1 MLRFKTIRHSILMCT
16 LNEAVLF
23 CRTSALGQRGHWA
36 GPGQY
41 PLYPQKRTLVERTG
55 MSALC
60 QKRTSCG
67 AANCSLFDHLIG
79 TSLQRLW
86 HGQTEGFGGLEINGE
101 FVLGGSL
108 NRKIGRLF
116 TSKNAI
122 DIIRSLTKLVN
133 PIRAIRNK
141 ATFGHY
147 VAVSIDRRQLV
158 PRCKLD
164 DQFSIDRS
172 SRGSRHDHTAIRRA
186 GEGCDAAFNLCGV
199 ANTDRTHLHSARLR
213 GTLDSAE
220 LANPG
225 WIRRIPNHQR
235 SCHVRRN
242 LLEQFHP
249 FSADTEFVVYE
260 ASCVAPWPGQAVNDA
275 R

>member
-1 MLRFKTIRHSILMCT
+1 M
-16 LNEAVLF
+16 F

-133 PIRAIRNK
+133 PIR
-141 ATFGHY
+141 
-147 VAVSIDRRQLV
+147 VASCI
-158 PRCKLD
+158 
-164 DQFSIDRS
+164 IS
-172 SRGSRHDHTAIRRA
+172 SRKIDPPTGPVTIKPP
-186 GEGCDAAFNLCGV
+186 
-199 ANTDRTHLHSARLR
+199 
-213 GTLDSAE
+213 SAE
-220 LANPG
+220 WAKVATA
-225 WIRRIPNHQR
+225 R
-235 SCHVRRN
+235 SIS
-242 LLEQFHP
+242 P
-249 FSADTEFVVYE
+249 
-260 ASCVAPWPGQAVNDA
+260 ASRTPTGLISTPRDCAAPWIALNWPIADG
-275 R
+275 